1 MKDGVEVK
9 MSGKEIANRKRG
21 QKVGQMKRNA
31 KMGQIKK
38 HIEKGKDKAERL
50 GLEIGRPEE

>member
-1 MKDGVEVK
+1 
-9 MSGKEIANRKRG
+9 
-21 QKVGQMKRNA
+21 MKRNA

-50 GLEIGRPEE
+50 GLEIGRPKE